1 MIRLLGDEI
10 CNENQEMAMKN
21 NKKIAALALLV
32 FGLSQSA
39 LAAVDIS
46 AGKERAKMCLSCHGQ
61 DGNSQTTNIPSLA
74 EQKPAYIANQ
84 LRAFRSGMRK
94 GGMMNNMAK
103 GLSNAEINNLAAFF
117 ASLKNKS
124 VGSDK
129 EELISEGKR
138 LASGMCF
145 GCHGGKA
152 QGMGVT
158 PRLAGQQPKYLVKQ
172 LRDFKN
178 KTRRNPM
185 MGSIAGGFSDD
196 EIKALAEYMS
206 SLE

>member
-1 MIRLLGDEI
+1 
-10 CNENQEMAMKN
+10 MKQY
-21 NKKIAALALLV
+21 KLSFAFVLLAL
-32 FGLSQSA
+32 GLAQNS
-39 LAAVDIS
+39 LAAVDIN
-46 AGKERAKMCLSCHGQ
+46 AGKQRAKMCLSCHGQ
-61 DGNSQTTNIPSLA
+61 DGNSQTSNIPSLA
-74 EQKPAYIANQ
+74 GQKPAYIANQ
-84 LRAFRSGMRK
+84 LRSFRSGVRK

-103 GLSNAEINNLAAFF
+103 GLSDAEINNLAAFF

-124 VGSDK
+124 IGSK
-129 EELISEGKR
+129 KKQLIQEGKE

-145 GCHGGKA
+145 GCHGSNA

-178 KTRRNPM
+178 KTRKNPM
-185 MGSIAGGFSDD
+185 MGSIAAGFSDD

-206 SLE
+206 SLK